1 MKRRYVVTAAVALTG
16 LVLAGCGSS
25 ESDSSGSGSS
35 TATGSTKVTV
45 GVGPG
50 VSSLGV
56 TNDAFAKNGLDIVKS
71 PTTSPAQVTP
81 LLLNGQ
87 LDIALGDPVGSIIAI
102 SQNVPLVIIAVAT
115 SSGTSAAN
123 DTTGL
128 LVKDDGAITSAA
140 DLNGKKIGVTSIGGS
155 AQMTASA
162 TIDKLGG
169 DSKTVDFVEV
179 PAQSM
184 NSEVDKGTV
193 DAVVSQEPTIA
204 QGKSIGLKELFAPAA
219 ESTPSSPLI
228 VYVTTQTY
236 LKDHRDVVD
245 SFTKALTESSAALNG
260 NPDLVRSTAKS
271 TYKLTDAQ
279 TAAMVLPYFVPTTVS
294 KSKLED
300 IMDLMIKYGL
310 IKSPVDLDT
319 TIYNAP

>member
-1 MKRRYVVTAAVALTG
+1 MKRRDVVAAAVAS

-25 ESDSSGSGSS
+25 GSDSAGAS
-35 TATGSTKVTV
+35 TTTGSTKVTV

-56 TNDAFAKNGLDIVKS
+56 TSDSFANNGLTISKTS
-71 PTTSPAQVTP
+71 TTSPAQVTP

-87 LDIALGDPVGSIIAI
+87 LDIALGDPIGTLIAV
-102 SQNVPLVIIAVAT
+102 SQNVPLVIIGVAT
-115 SSGTSAAN
+115 TSGTSAAD

-162 TIDKLGG
+162 AIDKLGG

-193 DAVVSQEPTIA
+193 DAVVSQEPTIT
-204 QGKSIGLKELFAPAA
+204 QGKSMGLKDLFSPAA
-219 ESTPSSPLI
+219 ETTPSSPLI

-236 LKDHRDVVD
+236 LKDHKDIVN
-245 SFTKALTESSAALNG
+245 SFTKALTESSSALDKDA
-260 NPDLVRSTAKS
+260 DLVRSTAKS
-271 TYKLTDAQ
+271 TYKLTDEQ
-279 TAAMVLPYFVPTTVS
+279 TKAMVLPYFVPTTVS
-294 KSKLED
+294 KSKMED

-319 TIYNAP
+319 AIYNAP

>member
-1 MKRRYVVTAAVALTG
+1 MKRRYVVAVAVAG
-16 LVLAGCGSS
+16 LVVAGCGSG
-25 ESDSSGSGSS
+25 ESSSSGSS
-35 TATGSTKVTV
+35 TTAGSTKVTV

-56 TNDAFAKNGLDIVKS
+56 SNDAFAKNGLDIVKS

-87 LDIALGDPVGSIIAI
+87 LDIALGDPVGSLIAV

-115 SSGTSAAN
+115 SSGTSAAD

-128 LVKDDGAITSAA
+128 LVKDDGSITSAA
-140 DLNGKKIGVTSIGGS
+140 DLNGKKVGVTSIGGS

-162 TIDKLGG
+162 AIDKLGG

-184 NSEVDKGTV
+184 NSEVAKGTV
-193 DAVVSQEPTIA
+193 DAVVSQEPTIT
-204 QGKSIGLKELFAPAA
+204 QGKSMGLKELFAPAA
-219 ESTPSSPLI
+219 ESTPSAPLI

-245 SFTKALTESSAALNG
+245 SFTKALTESSAALNKD
-260 NPDLVRSTAKS
+260 PDLVRSTAKS

-279 TAAMVLPYFVPTTVS
+279 TKDMVLPYFVPTTVS
-294 KSKLED
+294 KSKVED

-310 IKSPVDLDT
+310 IKSAVDLDT